1 MVQSHD
7 SQLLQKY
14 GGESVVQL
22 LELEIIRRMEKPDSD
37 QFFQGNVPDRCGSL
51 AVNRIPVLG
60 AIVVGLD
67 HTEECLNV

>member
-1 MVQSHD
+1 M
-7 SQLLQKY
+7 
-14 GGESVVQL
+14 VQL
-22 LELEIIRRMEKPDSD
+22 LELEIIRRTEKPDSD
-37 QFFQGNVPDRCGSL
+37 QFFQGNAPDCCGSL